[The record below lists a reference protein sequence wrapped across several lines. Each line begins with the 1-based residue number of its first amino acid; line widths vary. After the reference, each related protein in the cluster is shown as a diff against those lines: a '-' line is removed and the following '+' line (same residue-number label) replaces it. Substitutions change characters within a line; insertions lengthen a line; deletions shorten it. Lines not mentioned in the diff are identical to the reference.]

1 MAACS
6 PAALIE
12 SSKCFLCLTEK
23 QMDMVIVQQLMEWSG
38 TTSTPQELIDA
49 AKCFTCLDTKQII
62 LSQVQ
67 LLCEING

>member
-1 MAACS
+1 
-6 PAALIE
+6 
-12 SSKCFLCLTEK
+12 
-23 QMDMVIVQQLMEWSG
+23 MDMVIVQQLMEWSG